1 MDTFILGN
9 TSSCTVIILHP
20 CLCILCFNF
29 LRKIILETCC
39 TVWPMV
45 NNTVTYTLNF
55 VNKVDLMLSVS
66 TTMGKKESKETVS
79 VNPLFS

>member
-1 MDTFILGN
+1 
-9 TSSCTVIILHP
+9 
-20 CLCILCFNF
+20 
-29 LRKIILETCC
+29 
-39 TVWPMV
+39 MV